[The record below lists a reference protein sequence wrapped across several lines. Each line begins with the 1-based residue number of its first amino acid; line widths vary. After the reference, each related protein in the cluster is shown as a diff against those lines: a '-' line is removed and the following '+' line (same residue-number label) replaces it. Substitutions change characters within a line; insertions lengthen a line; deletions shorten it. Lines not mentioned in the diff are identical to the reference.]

1 MLIRLDEWG
10 GGMGPGFFFFLV
22 ILLCF
27 FLFAGR
33 GDGLLLEMRE

>member
-10 GGMGPGFFFFLV
+10 GGMGPGFFFLV

-27 FLFAGR
+27 FLFAGGGGVFCLR
-33 GDGLLLEMRE
+33 